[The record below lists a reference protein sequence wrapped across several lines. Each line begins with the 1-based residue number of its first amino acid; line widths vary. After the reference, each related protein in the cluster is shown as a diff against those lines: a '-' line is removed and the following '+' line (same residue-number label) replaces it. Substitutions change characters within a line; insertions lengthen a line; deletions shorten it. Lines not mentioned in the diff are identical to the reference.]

1 LEEAEH
7 FTNLTAETHGSI
19 GEAYGS
25 MRMWKEALAAYIRS
39 VEMEPDRSIWHYYL
53 GTLYE
58 RTGQRDRALAEYE
71 RAVHLQPEIPGFHA
85 ALGDFYRQAGR
96 ADEAILEYRQA
107 IRLYTSQN
115 RGAENS
121 KYVRSW
127 NNIIHEIETSVE
139 RAGARDNAFF
149 RLNPSTR

>member
-1 LEEAEH
+1 
-7 FTNLTAETHGSI
+7 
-19 GEAYGS
+19 
-25 MRMWKEALAAYIRS
+25 
-39 VEMEPDRSIWHYYL
+39 MEPERGIWHYYL

-58 RTGQRDRALAEYE
+58 REGQRNRALAEYQQAI
-71 RAVHLQPEIPGFHA
+71 RLQPEIPGFHA

-121 KYVRSW
+121 EHVRSW
-127 NNIIHEIETSVE
+127 NNAMHELKTSAQ
-139 RAGARDNAFF
+139 RAEAMDNASG
-149 RLNPSTR
+149 LNSPTE